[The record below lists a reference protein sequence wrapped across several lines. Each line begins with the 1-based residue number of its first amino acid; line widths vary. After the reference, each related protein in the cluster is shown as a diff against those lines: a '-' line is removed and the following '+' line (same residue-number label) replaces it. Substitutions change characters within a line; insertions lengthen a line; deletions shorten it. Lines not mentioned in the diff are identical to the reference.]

1 MWFHLGRLDYD
12 DYDGNFMN
20 KLKYMTIDVEA
31 TTSTWDNS
39 NENNAFIFIL
49 VILFFAPTATKNFVQ
64 NFGQN

>member
-31 TTSTWDNS
+31 TTSTWDKS
-39 NENNAFIFIL
+39 NENNAFIFML
-49 VILFFAPTATKNFVQ
+49 VIS
-64 NFGQN
+64 